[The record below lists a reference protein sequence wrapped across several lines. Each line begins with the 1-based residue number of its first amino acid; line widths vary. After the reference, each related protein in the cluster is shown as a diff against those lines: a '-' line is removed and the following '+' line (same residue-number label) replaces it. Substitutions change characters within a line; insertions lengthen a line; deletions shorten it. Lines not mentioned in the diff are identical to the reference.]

1 MKTVYACEQ
10 VRKRFTLLGHMKAWE
25 NSSICLKCRF
35 RFKPLYCFREAPAS
49 GSHAVLSTPAPKFP
63 RMETPSFK
71 GNRAKKSY
79 IFVLNRDFFLRG
91 PFKGISL
98 TSPGSGVPFKIPGK
112 AVLFFSFSR
121 GPLTPFF
128 NDLLRLRFSL
138 FSFLE
143 QWCLQ

>member
-1 MKTVYACEQ
+1 MFE
-10 VRKRFTLLGHMKAWE
+10 MP
-25 NSSICLKCRF
+25 NSIET
-35 RFKPLYCFREAPAS
+35 LYCFREAPAS

-91 PFKGISL
+91 PVKGISL
-98 TSPGSGVPFKIPGK
+98 TSPGSGVLFK
-112 AVLFFSFSR
+112 AVLFISFSR
-121 GPLTPFF
+121 GALTPFF